1 MGPAVVAAYSRHLR
15 KNFRMWPAWLPTD
28 VVRVGDFG
36 RVEKGVFAHLGH
48 LDEAPQALM
57 ARESTSSGN
66 HLFAS
71 SGVKQVSLT
80 AAAGSADVFGTRI
93 EFGRKFG
100 VYMALRE
107 CSEQRLADP
116 LDTAVRLASL
126 QRSGQWQDDY
136 CLVTGVLSAES
147 ALVAIG
153 RELGGSI
160 ELSALDTAT
169 DIFTCLEVGLRVS
182 SEQSIAYRAVMASSC
197 TPLFRLSR
205 LGNRDELVLRGPA
218 AVAPCLL
225 ELDATVD

>member
-1 MGPAVVAAYSRHLR
+1 MGPAVAAAYSRHLR

-36 RVEKGVFAHLGH
+36 RVEKGVFVHLGH
-48 LDEAPQALM
+48 LDETPKTPI
-57 ARESTSSGN
+57 ARGSAASGD

-71 SGVKQVSLT
+71 SGVRQVSLP
-80 AAAGSADVFGTRI
+80 AVAGSADVFGTRI

-100 VYMALRE
+100 VYMALRQ

-116 LDTAVRLASL
+116 LDAAVRLASL
-126 QRSGQWQDDY
+126 QKSGKWQNDY

-153 RELGGSI
+153 GELGGSI
-160 ELSALDTAT
+160 ELSALATGT
-169 DIFTCLEVGLRVS
+169 DIFTCLEAGLRVS
-182 SEQSIAYRAVMASSC
+182 DEQSIAYRAVMASGC

-205 LGNRDELVLRGPA
+205 LGNRDEIVLRGPA
-218 AVAPCLL
+218 TVAPFLL
-225 ELDATVD
+225 ELDAIVD